1 MLTRGVNETSGGLQN
16 ETQNYDEVLPKIALL
31 AHTLVSQDF
40 DPSGAVVE
48 MRKDLEAA
56 ARAKAKK
63 AQEAGNVIEKAKEGE
78 GQENDIKDD
87 EMFWKKLKIIR
98 EKPKKR
104 KNPSQGGPPEA
115 SKRINRWHINHF
127 RHTADLYP
135 GAQDREHPCS
145 IVICKPGGG

>member
-1 MLTRGVNETSGGLQN
+1 
-16 ETQNYDEVLPKIALL
+16 
-31 AHTLVSQDF
+31 
-40 DPSGAVVE
+40 

-104 KNPSQGGPPEA
+104 KNPAQGGPPEA
-115 SKRINRWHINHF
+115 SKRINRWRINHF
-127 RHTADLYP
+127 RRTADLYQV
-135 GAQDREHPCS
+135 AQVGEHPCS
-145 IVICKPGGG
+145 IVIWKPEGRGCNSFPE

>member
-1 MLTRGVNETSGGLQN
+1 M
-16 ETQNYDEVLPKIALL
+16 

-56 ARAKAKK
+56 ARAKAKAK
-63 AQEAGNVIEKAKEGE
+63 MAQETGNVIEKAKEGE
-78 GQENDIKDD
+78 GQENEIKDD

-104 KNPSQGGPPEA
+104 KNPAQGGPPEA
-115 SKRINRWHINHF
+115 SKRINR
-127 RHTADLYP
+127 
-135 GAQDREHPCS
+135 
-145 IVICKPGGG
+145 

>member
-1 MLTRGVNETSGGLQN
+1 MFIW
-16 ETQNYDEVLPKIALL
+16 KIPLL
-31 AHTLVSQDF
+31 AHTWFSQDF

-78 GQENDIKDD
+78 GQETEIKDD

-104 KNPSQGGPPEA
+104 KNPAQGGLPEA
-115 SKRINRWHINHF
+115 SKRINR
-127 RHTADLYP
+127 
-135 GAQDREHPCS
+135 
-145 IVICKPGGG
+145 